1 MNIAIVGYG
10 KMGKQIEKYSI
21 KRGHKVLSIIDKN
34 SSFENIN
41 GADVAINFC
50 TPETASKNIE
60 FCLKNRVSVVS
71 GTTGWVYDLQNFK
84 KLTKETKTSFIHSS
98 NFSLGMNLFFNLNN
112 KLAKMMN
119 TRDYDLS
126 IEETHHKM
134 KKDKP
139 SGSAI
144 TLAKD
149 IISFGKFNNWS
160 PTAKENSIPVNS
172 IRIGNGNGEHIVKYS
187 SDTDLIEIRHLAK
200 KRKGFAIGAILAAEW
215 IIDKK
220 GVFTMNDIINDL
232 NI

>member
-1 MNIAIVGYG
+1 
-10 KMGKQIEKYSI
+10 
-21 KRGHKVLSIIDKN
+21 
-34 SSFENIN
+34 
-41 GADVAINFC
+41 
-50 TPETASKNIE
+50 
-60 FCLKNRVSVVS
+60 
-71 GTTGWVYDLQNFK
+71 
-84 KLTKETKTSFIHSS
+84 
-98 NFSLGMNLFFNLNN
+98 MNLFFNLNN

-119 TRDYDLS
+119 THDYDLS

-160 PTAKENSIPVNS
+160 STAKENSIPVNS